1 MSIFIT
7 IFFFLHRKYDEF
19 LSIFRPTMLL
29 QVFVVSCSIIFLW
42 FIFLTSFIEDD
53 FTQYM
58 ALTSMEAIFGI
69 PFCTFQMYMSC
80 FVFNTLNIKKDSIT
94 FALYSSNWT
103 EMDMKFKK
111 LILLTMR
118 MNDAHQQKLQYTKTK
133 IINMEIFYHV
143 CFILPS

>member
-1 MSIFIT
+1 
-7 IFFFLHRKYDEF
+7 
-19 LSIFRPTMLL
+19 
-29 QVFVVSCSIIFLW
+29 
-42 FIFLTSFIEDD
+42 
-53 FTQYM
+53 M

-133 IINMEIFYHV
+133 IINMEIFYHTMRV
-143 CFILPS
+143 CYTIVNVMINCKKEKMVQQ